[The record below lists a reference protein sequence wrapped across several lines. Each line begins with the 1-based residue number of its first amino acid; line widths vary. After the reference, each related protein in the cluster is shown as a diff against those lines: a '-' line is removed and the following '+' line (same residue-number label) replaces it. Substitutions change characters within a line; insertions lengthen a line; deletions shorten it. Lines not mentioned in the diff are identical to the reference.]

1 MSRTSDFHV
10 FPLANPGLVS
20 IPLSFLLGHH
30 RHLRRRQREQVDAA
44 KFAEMEVRSL
54 TGAGAEKAIVH

>member
-1 MSRTSDFHV
+1 MIPNADFAL

-20 IPLSFLLGHH
+20 IPLSFVLGIVGTYVGG
-30 RHLRRRQREQVDAA
+30 RQPVEEG

-54 TGAGAEKAIVH
+54 TGAGAEKATVH